1 MWGPVNPFEE
11 LRQEHPPLIG
21 NRRQGP
27 DLAEVG
33 SRRSALWLKAH
44 FFNPPEVSGA
54 SIMPS
59 YAFLFRDR
67 RGDDLVAYLESLR
80 SSGAEQHLTSERL
93 WHSSLSAF
101 TQADARDGERLFNL
115 HCATCHSA
123 GGRTRLIWQARFK
136 GFRPILQLAHS
147 SICRLRVRLR
157 IGEFVLRKSQSSAFP
172 EPTCPDMNTCPT
184 TKYPPFLS
192 GCRNRSG
199 N

>member
-1 MWGPVNPFEE
+1 
-11 LRQEHPPLIG
+11 
-21 NRRQGP
+21 
-27 DLAEVG
+27 
-33 SRRSALWLKAH
+33 
-44 FFNPPEVSGA
+44 
-54 SIMPS
+54 MPS

-136 GFRPILQLAHS
+136 RLPPDLAVGPFFYLPPS
-147 SICRLRVRLR
+147 GPAEDRRVRLAQIAKFGIPGTYMPGHEYLSDNEISSISFWLSQQ
-157 IGEFVLRKSQSSAFP
+157 IGQLSQ
-172 EPTCPDMNTCPT
+172 
-184 TKYPPFLS
+184 
-192 GCRNRSG
+192 NR
-199 N
+199 